1 MMDGR
6 ELSVAMTLVLQVLLL
21 VDLFARMEVSEDA
34 LDVVAQRHLADEF
47 DQRGRVLI
55 DLKFGAANDRPRK

>member
-1 MMDGR
+1 MDGR

-47 DQRGRVLI
+47 DQCRRALI
-55 DLKFGAANDRPRK
+55 GLWKLYPVGFQA

>member
-34 LDVVAQRHLADEF
+34 LDVVARRHLADEF
-47 DQRGRVLI
+47 DQCVRALI
-55 DLKFGAANDRPRK
+55 GLWKLYLVGFQA

>member
-55 DLKFGAANDRPRK
+55 SLWKLYPAGFQA

>member
-1 MMDGR
+1 MDGR

-21 VDLFARMEVSEDA
+21 VDLFARVEVSEDT
-34 LDVVAQRHLADEF
+34 LDVVAWRHLVDEF

-55 DLKFGAANDRPRK
+55 GLWKHYPAGFQA

>member
-1 MMDGR
+1 MDGR

-21 VDLFARMEVSEDA
+21 VDLFAWMEVSEDA

-47 DQRGRVLI
+47 DQCGRALI
-55 DLKFGAANDRPRK
+55 GLWKLYPVGFQA

>member
-47 DQRGRVLI
+47 DPRGRVLI
-55 DLKFGAANDRPRK
+55 SLWKLYPAGFQT

>member
-1 MMDGR
+1 
-6 ELSVAMTLVLQVLLL
+6 MTLVLQVLLL

-55 DLKFGAANDRPRK
+55 GLWKLYPAGFQA

>member
-21 VDLFARMEVSEDA
+21 VGLFARLEVSEDA
-34 LDVVAQRHLADEF
+34 LDVVAQRHFADEF

-55 DLKFGAANDRPRK
+55 SLW

>member
-55 DLKFGAANDRPRK
+55 GLWKLYPVGFQA

>member
-1 MMDGR
+1 
-6 ELSVAMTLVLQVLLL
+6 MTLVLQVFLL
-21 VDLFARMEVSEDA
+21 VDLFARMEVSEDG